1 MDKDERMRLE
11 EEGLKKTNGRIK
23 MKEDKSRKRRN
34 NGIRLM
40 EEEDEMTKQKK
51 IGKQTSNMIDTER
64 SKVTKFR
71 YKTVVKVSFDL

>member
-1 MDKDERMRLE
+1 MLREKDKGGGKSVQAIERE
-11 EEGLKKTNGRIK
+11 TLK
-23 MKEDKSRKRRN
+23 D
-34 NGIRLM
+34 RLM
-40 EEEDEMTKQKK
+40 EEDEMTKQKK

>member
-34 NGIRLM
+34 NGIRWM
-40 EEEDEMTKQKK
+40 EEEDGKIIEDGCLKK
-51 IGKQTSNMIDTER
+51 MDGGRRMEWRR
-64 SKVTKFR
+64 SM
-71 YKTVVKVSFDL
+71 DE

>member
-1 MDKDERMRLE
+1 MLREKDKGGGGKSVQAIERE
-11 EEGLKKTNGRIK
+11 TLK
-23 MKEDKSRKRRN
+23 D
-34 NGIRLM
+34 RLM
-40 EEEDEMTKQKK
+40 EEDEMTKQKK

>member
-34 NGIRLM
+34 NGIRWM
-40 EEEDEMTKQKK
+40 EEEDGKIIEDGCFKK
-51 IGKQTSNMIDTER
+51 MDGGRRMEWR
-64 SKVTKFR
+64 SM
-71 YKTVVKVSFDL
+71 DE

>member
-1 MDKDERMRLE
+1 MLREKDKGGGKSVQAIERE
-11 EEGLKKTNGRIK
+11 TLK
-23 MKEDKSRKRRN
+23 D
-34 NGIRLM
+34 RLM

>member
-1 MDKDERMRLE
+1 M
-11 EEGLKKTNGRIK
+11 
-23 MKEDKSRKRRN
+23 
-34 NGIRLM
+34 
-40 EEEDEMTKQKK
+40 EEDEMTKQKK